1 MFFRY
6 TIWKKLVQLFFK
18 VTNWDFENI
27 RRKYDVYSSDNQL
40 GYELQ
45 HLKKVFKKQN
55 DYPRWVIKK
64 VFKDFQNKQDKTVSF
79 APNNEEKNNNV
90 KNHSLILP

>member
-27 RRKYDVYSSDNQL
+27 RQKYDVYSSDN
-40 GYELQ
+40 
-45 HLKKVFKKQN
+45 
-55 DYPRWVIKK
+55 
-64 VFKDFQNKQDKTVSF
+64 
-79 APNNEEKNNNV
+79 
-90 KNHSLILP
+90 